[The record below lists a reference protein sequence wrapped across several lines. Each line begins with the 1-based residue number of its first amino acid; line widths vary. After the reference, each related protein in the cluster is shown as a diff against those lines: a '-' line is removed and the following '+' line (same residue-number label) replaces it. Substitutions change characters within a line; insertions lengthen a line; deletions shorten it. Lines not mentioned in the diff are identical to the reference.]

1 MNIALIGFR
10 GTGKTTVARLLA
22 KKLDKKFIS
31 TDGEITKK
39 VNMTT
44 LKFVKKYGLEKFLE
58 LESEVIEN
66 VSDLDECVF
75 DTNGRTVIRNENIIN
90 LKKNGLIVLL
100 TADIKAIMSRINKDK
115 PSAKNKDI
123 DELKDALQELESRY
137 KRAADYA
144 IDTSRLSPEEVCNLI
159 SHYIQMELK

>member
-10 GTGKTTVARLLA
+10 GVGKTTVARLLA

-31 TDGEITKK
+31 TDEEIVKK
-39 VNMTT
+39 AKMTA

-66 VSDLDECVF
+66 VSGLDECVF
-75 DTNGRTVIRNENIIN
+75 DTNGRIVIRNENIIN

-100 TADIKAIMSRINKDK
+100 TADIRTIMSRIKK
-115 PSAKNKDI
+115 GKSSEKKNHI
-123 DELKDALQELESRY
+123 DEMKDALQELESRY
-137 KRAADYA
+137 KNAADYT
-144 IDTSRLSPEEVCNLI
+144 IDTSRLSPEEICDLI
-159 SHYIQMELK
+159 SHYIQMELR

>member
-1 MNIALIGFR
+1 
-10 GTGKTTVARLLA
+10 
-22 KKLDKKFIS
+22 
-31 TDGEITKK
+31 
-39 VNMTT
+39 
-44 LKFVKKYGLEKFLE
+44 
-58 LESEVIEN
+58 
-66 VSDLDECVF
+66 
-75 DTNGRTVIRNENIIN
+75 
-90 LKKNGLIVLL
+90 
-100 TADIKAIMSRINKDK
+100 MSRINKDK